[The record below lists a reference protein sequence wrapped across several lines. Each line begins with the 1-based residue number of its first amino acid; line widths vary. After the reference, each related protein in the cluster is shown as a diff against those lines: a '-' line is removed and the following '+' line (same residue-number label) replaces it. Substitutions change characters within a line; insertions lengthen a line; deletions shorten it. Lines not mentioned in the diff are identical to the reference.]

1 MLNLPNLSLY
11 IHIPW
16 CIKKCPYCDFNS
28 HVLLEDLPE
37 DQYIHHL
44 LNDLRLDIPFI
55 SSRKIDTIF
64 IGGGTPSLLK
74 IETVRFLLEGI
85 RENLELSNNV
95 EITIEA
101 NPQSLEIERFYGYKD
116 AGINRISVGIQ
127 SFQED
132 SLKQLGR
139 MYSAREAK
147 TAVQT
152 LYSLNLRSFNLDI
165 MHGLPNQ
172 SQENALNDLSI
183 AIALNTP
190 HLSWYQLMIEPCTL
204 FSAKTPQLPDEDEL
218 WKIFEEGHKLLRVS
232 GYQQY
237 EISSYAKPNY
247 FCAHNL
253 NYWRF
258 GDYIGI
264 GCGAHGKL
272 TQLNGSII
280 RTSKTRHPRKFMS
293 GNYLCKRFTVK
304 NHSKPFEF
312 FMNRFRLLE
321 KIPRQEYIYYT
332 GLSEDSIRTPIEI
345 AIEKGFLT
353 ETTTYWKVTKKGHL
367 FLNCMLELFLIE

>member
-1 MLNLPNLSLY
+1 MLTLPNLSLY

-16 CIKKCPYCDFNS
+16 CVKKCPYCDFNA
-28 HVLLEDLPE
+28 HVLLDNIPE
-37 DQYIHHL
+37 DQYIYHL
-44 LNDLRLDIPFI
+44 FNDLQLDIPLI
-55 SSRKIDTIF
+55 SNRKVDTIF
-64 IGGGTPSLLK
+64 IGGGTPSLLSVK
-74 IETVRFLLEGI
+74 TIQRLLHGI
-85 RENLELSNNV
+85 REHLELSNNV

-101 NPQSLEIERFYGYKD
+101 NPQALEIERFYGYAN

-139 MYSAREAK
+139 MYSAHEAK
-147 TAVQT
+147 KAVKT
-152 LYSLNLRSFNLDI
+152 LSALNLHSFNLDL

-172 SQENALNDLSI
+172 SPENALNDLNI

-204 FSAKTPQLPDEDEL
+204 FSAKTPELPNEDEL
-218 WKIFEEGHKLLRVS
+218 WKIFEKGHKLLAVS

-237 EISSYAKPNY
+237 EISSYSKPSY
-247 FCAHNL
+247 LCAHNL

-272 TQLNGSII
+272 TQLDGSII

-293 GNYLCKRFTVK
+293 SNYLCKRFTVS
-304 NHSKPFEF
+304 NHSKPLEF

-321 KIPRQEYIYYT
+321 EIPRHEYMSYT
-332 GLSEDSIRTPIEI
+332 RLSEDSIRTPIEI
-345 AIEKGFLT
+345 AIKKGFLT
-353 ETTTYWKVTKKGHL
+353 ETTESWKVTKKGHL
-367 FLNCMLELFLIE
+367 FLNCMLELFLMD

>member
-1 MLNLPNLSLY
+1 MLTLPNLSLY

-16 CIKKCPYCDFNS
+16 CLQKCPYCDFNA
-28 HVLLEDLPE
+28 HVLLENIPE
-37 DQYIHHL
+37 EQYIKHL
-44 LNDLRLDIPFI
+44 LNDLRLDIPLI
-55 SSRKIDTIF
+55 SNRKINTIF
-64 IGGGTPSLLK
+64 IGGGTPSLLNIK
-74 IETVRFLLEGI
+74 TVQCLLNGV
-85 RENLELSNNV
+85 RENLELSNNA

-101 NPQSLEIERFYGYKD
+101 NPKTLEIERFYGYRD

-139 MYSAREAK
+139 MYSTHEAK
-147 TAVQT
+147 TAVKT
-152 LYSLNLRSFNLDI
+152 LSSLNLRSFNLDL

-183 AIALNTP
+183 AISLNAP

-204 FSAKTPQLPDEDEL
+204 FSAKAPQLPNEDKL
-218 WKIFEEGHKLLRVS
+218 WKIFKEGHKLLTDS

-237 EISSYAKPNY
+237 EISSYSKPNY
-247 FCAHNL
+247 FCEHNL

-272 TQLNGSII
+272 TQLDGSII
-280 RTSKTRHPRKFMS
+280 RTSKNRHPRKFMS
-293 GNYLCKRFTVK
+293 SNYLCKRFTVN

-321 KIPRQEYIYYT
+321 VIPRHEYTYYT
-332 GLSEDSIRTPIEI
+332 GLSEDSIRTSIEI
-345 AIEKGFLT
+345 AIKKGFLI
-353 ETTTYWKVTKKGHL
+353 ETTKFWKVTKKGHL
-367 FLNCMLELFLIE
+367 FLNCMLELFLID